1 MRKYSLSLFCA
12 VALAM
17 APVTASAQPAG
28 QQQAQSPDELRL
40 ILMIRNAIVALNQA
54 NITGNYS
61 VLRELGTPTFQQTN
75 NPAKLAEAFATLR
88 NRKIDI
94 SPVMFFPPRL
104 TAQPNMLEGQVLRLT
119 GFFATAPEH
128 VNFDIAFQITGDQ
141 WMLAA
146 IAVNVAPPGEGQ
158 QASTMNEAPP
168 QRAAESKPIRIDLT
182 QPAGGAAPQQPQK
195 KASPSPKKPKPD
207 QAAAPQQPARPTP
220 QQQAGPS
227 LSSSVPAPSAPAP
240 APAEQTQVE
249 VAPVPAPAPAPNTAW
264 NPFGR

>member
-1 MRKYSLSLFCA
+1 MRKYSLSLCCA

-17 APVTASAQPAG
+17 APAAVLAQPAG

-61 VLRELGTPTFQQTN
+61 VLRDLGTPTFQQTN

-104 TAQPNMLEGQVLRLT
+104 TAQPAMLEGQVLRLT
-119 GFFATAPEH
+119 GFFATTPEQ
-128 VNFDIAFQITGDQ
+128 VNFDIAFQLAGDQ

-158 QASTMNEAPP
+158 QAATMNEAQA
-168 QRAAESKPIRIDLT
+168 QRTTEAKPIRIDLN
-182 QPAGGAAPQQPQK
+182 QPAGVPAQQPQK
-195 KASPSPKKPKPD
+195 KSPPPPKKPKPE
-207 QAAAPQQPARPTP
+207 QSAAPQQPARPVP
-220 QQQAGPS
+220 QQQAAPAS
-227 LSSSVPAPSAPAP
+227 APSNQAP
-240 APAEQTQVE
+240 APAEQTQAE
-249 VAPVPAPAPAPNTAW
+249 AASAPAPAPSTVW
-264 NPFGR
+264 TPFGR